1 MQAIGFRHFA
11 KQSPNHLALAAPDG
25 RHWSRGELLAEC
37 DRLVMNQSGS
47 SPRQHASTG
56 ASLPNSA
63 GLVAIALA
71 FQIESPEQSMIDPP
85 QALEK
90 ARARMLPLGIQ
101 PDTLNVHYCVSPG
114 SDTDSLDWA
123 LASLYFGHPVVL
135 ADEWNALHMLRDIE
149 RYRVTSLYLSEECAR
164 EFMCLTGDFCERYD
178 TSSMRHLVV
187 NGTIEHSKDNQ
198 PLYTWF
204 DLPPGEH
211 VERQLSIL

>member
-114 SDTDSLDWA
+114 SDTVTAWT
-123 LASLYFGHPVVL
+123 GHWPRCTSVTRL
-135 ADEWNALHMLRDIE
+135 CWPTNGMLC
-149 RYRVTSLYLSEECAR
+149 TC
-164 EFMCLTGDFCERYD
+164 CG
-178 TSSMRHLVV
+178 TSSVTALLHF
-187 NGTIEHSKDNQ
+187 T
-198 PLYTWF
+198 
-204 DLPPGEH
+204 
-211 VERQLSIL
+211 